1 MIERQQFSSLSIGCA
16 LIVVRLDHIGSA
28 EGGLYRTEAVLESSN
43 LLRMIKCRQI
53 ACENAY
59 GAGSAHGQMQEFRH
73 HSTADKRVCR
83 HRSQAFCPRCICD
96 HTYHRNSS
104 LRGPATPESQLRR
117 VTRNNNDSFTA
128 VLKCLAKQL
137 LVAFP

>member
-59 GAGSAHGQMQEFRH
+59 GAGSAHGHLQGRPARRRDGPEDLQFGR
-73 HSTADKRVCR
+73 A
-83 HRSQAFCPRCICD
+83 
-96 HTYHRNSS
+96 
-104 LRGPATPESQLRR
+104 LRGFRARAGMAQREEEGRRR

-128 VLKCLAKQL
+128 VLECLAKQL

>member
-1 MIERQQFSSLSIGCA
+1 MIERQQFSSLSISCA
-16 LIVVRLDHIGSA
+16 LIIVRLDHIGNA
-28 EGGLYRTEAVLESSN
+28 ERGLYGTEAVLESAN
-43 LLRMIKCRQI
+43 LFRMIKGQKI

-59 GAGSAHGQMQEFRH
+59 GAGIAHDQMQEFRH

-83 HRSQAFCPRCICD
+83 HRGQPFCSRCICD

-104 LRGPATPESQLRR
+104 LRGPADPESQLCR
-117 VTRNNNDSFTA
+117 VTRNNNDSFAA